1 MVRKSLFWIHLVA
14 GLVCAIP
21 LLVVALT
28 GVLLS
33 VEPQVI
39 DAVERDFLR
48 VEVRPASQPVPLDSQ
63 VAAARR
69 VQAGKATAAT
79 VHAGGAQATVV
90 RFGKDGSVWVDPW
103 TGEAKGTSTLVH
115 GTFAWLERIH
125 RWLGSREIGGKVTG
139 VSVLLCLLLS
149 VTGMVLWW
157 PRNLKA
163 LRQVVFPRRGL
174 KGRARDWQ
182 WHNALGVLALPFLLV
197 LSSTGTVMAWPWAEV
212 AMFRALGSEPPRRG
226 EGPPKSVGPKTP
238 DGHAKDGERRER
250 AGAAHTARVEPGG
263 REPRGGEE
271 GARMAVGER
280 GAPAT
285 GDSATFRSAAMWKPS
300 MQSMLDTALARAP
313 AGWSTA
319 TLRLPERPG
328 SGATVLF
335 LLPDQ
340 TPRLG
345 TSVALKPD
353 GSFAE
358 VKLPRQDLAFR
369 LRAILRPVHTGE
381 FLGVPGQLIMAL
393 ASLATLVLVWTG
405 VAMSWRRFFRRRVAQ
420 A

>member
-1 MVRKSLFWIHLVA
+1 
-14 GLVCAIP
+14 
-21 LLVVALT
+21 
-28 GVLLS
+28 
-33 VEPQVI
+33 
-39 DAVERDFLR
+39 
-48 VEVRPASQPVPLDSQ
+48 
-63 VAAARR
+63 
-69 VQAGKATAAT
+69 
-79 VHAGGAQATVV
+79 
-90 RFGKDGSVWVDPW
+90 
-103 TGEAKGTSTLVH
+103 
-115 GTFAWLERIH
+115 
-125 RWLGSREIGGKVTG
+125 
-139 VSVLLCLLLS
+139 
-149 VTGMVLWW
+149 
-157 PRNLKA
+157 
-163 LRQVVFPRRGL
+163 
-174 KGRARDWQ
+174 
-182 WHNALGVLALPFLLV
+182 
-197 LSSTGTVMAWPWAEV
+197 
-212 AMFRALGSEPPRRG
+212 
-226 EGPPKSVGPKTP
+226 
-238 DGHAKDGERRER
+238 
-250 AGAAHTARVEPGG
+250 
-263 REPRGGEE
+263 
-271 GARMAVGER
+271 MAVGER